1 MRAGRVTDSDRAADA
16 PGTGRSSDVE
26 SGRPGPGAGGGPAE
40 SMSTTRVV
48 ETAGSG
54 RVLASGAAVGPVSR
68 VDPAQLVR
76 TRARHP
82 EAVLEAA
89 ARRPRRPLL
98 GESGR
103 LMIVAA
109 DHPARGALSVGD
121 RRFAMANRIDLL
133 ERLCL
138 ALSRPGVDGVLATA
152 DILDDLLLLG
162 ALDHK
167 VVIGSMNRGGLA
179 GAAWELDDR
188 FTGHRPRDIQRL
200 RFDAGKLLLRV
211 DYDDPGS
218 LTTLEST
225 ARAVDDMAE
234 RRLPVFVEPFLSRR
248 DPTTGTL
255 RNDLSA
261 EAVTKSI
268 AIASGLG
275 GSSAYTWLKVPVTA
289 NADDMARVM
298 EASTLPAVLL
308 GGDVGD
314 DQEGAYEKWR
324 GALQLPTVQGLVV
337 GRSLLYPADG
347 DVGAAV
353 DTAVG
358 LL

>member
-1 MRAGRVTDSDRAADA
+1 M
-16 PGTGRSSDVE
+16 
-26 SGRPGPGAGGGPAE
+26 
-40 SMSTTRVV
+40 TT
-48 ETAGSG
+48 
-54 RVLASGAAVGPVSR
+54 
-68 VDPAQLVR
+68 VDISELVR
-76 TRARHP
+76 LRTQRP
-82 EAVLEAA
+82 EAIAEAA

-98 GESGR
+98 GDSGR

-109 DHPARGALSVGD
+109 DHPARGALGVGGD
-121 RRFAMANRIDLL
+121 RLAMANRAGLL

-162 ALDHK
+162 ALDGK
-167 VVIGSMNRGGLA
+167 VVMGSLNRGGLQ
-179 GAAWELDDR
+179 GSVFELDDR
-188 FTGHRPRDIQRL
+188 FTGHRPEDIERL
-200 RFDAGKLLLRV
+200 NFDAGKLLVRI

-225 ARAVDDMAE
+225 ARAIDDMAA
-234 RRLPVFVEPFLSRR
+234 RRLPLFVEPFISRR
-248 DPTTGTL
+248 TPDGKVG
-255 RNDLSA
+255 NDLSA

-275 GSSAYTWLKVPVTA
+275 GTSAYTWLKLPVTD
-289 NADDMARVM
+289 NPDDMAEVM
-298 EASTLPAVLL
+298 QTSTLPAVLL
-308 GGDVGD
+308 GGEVGE
-314 DQEGAYEKWR
+314 DQDGAYEKWR
-324 GALQLPTVQGLVV
+324 GALQLPTVRGLVV

-347 DVGAAV
+347 DVAAAV

>member
-1 MRAGRVTDSDRAADA
+1 MDIS
-16 PGTGRSSDVE
+16 E
-26 SGRPGPGAGGGPAE
+26 
-40 SMSTTRVV
+40 
-48 ETAGSG
+48 
-54 RVLASGAAVGPVSR
+54 
-68 VDPAQLVR
+68 LVR
-76 TRARHP
+76 IRAQRP
-82 EAVLEAA
+82 EAVEEAA
-89 ARRPRRPLL
+89 ARRPRRSLL
-98 GESGR
+98 GESGL

-109 DHPARGALSVGD
+109 DHPARGSLSVGD
-121 RRFAMANRIDLL
+121 RRLAMANRIDLL

-167 VVIGSMNRGGLA
+167 VVMGSMNRGGLA

-188 FTGHRPRDIQRL
+188 FTGHRPRDIERL
-200 RFDAGKLLLRV
+200 RFDAGKLLLRI

-255 RNDLSA
+255 RNDLGA
-261 EAVTKSI
+261 DAVTRSI

-275 GSSAYTWLKVPVTA
+275 GSSAYTWLKVPVTE
-289 NADDMARVM
+289 NPDDMARVM
-298 EASTLPAVLL
+298 ETSTLPAVLL
-308 GGDVGD
+308 GGDVGA

>member
-1 MRAGRVTDSDRAADA
+1 MDLS
-16 PGTGRSSDVE
+16 E
-26 SGRPGPGAGGGPAE
+26 
-40 SMSTTRVV
+40 
-48 ETAGSG
+48 
-54 RVLASGAAVGPVSR
+54 
-68 VDPAQLVR
+68 LVR
-76 TRARHP
+76 IRARHP
-82 EAVLEAA
+82 EAVEEAA

-98 GESGR
+98 GASGR

-109 DHPARGALSVGD
+109 DHPARGSLSVGG
-121 RRFAMANRIDLL
+121 RRMAMANRIDLL

-167 VVIGSMNRGGLA
+167 VVMGSMNRGGLA
-179 GAAWELDDR
+179 GAVWETDDR

-200 RFDAGKLLLRV
+200 RFDAGKLLLRI

-255 RNDLSA
+255 RNDLGA
-261 EAVTKSI
+261 DAVTRSI
-268 AIASGLG
+268 AVASGLG
-275 GSSAYTWLKVPVTA
+275 GSSAYTWLKVPVTE
-289 NADDMARVM
+289 NPDDMARVM

-314 DQEGAYEKWR
+314 DQDGAYEKWR

>member
-1 MRAGRVTDSDRAADA
+1 MTAGYEGAGRRED
-16 PGTGRSSDVE
+16 
-26 SGRPGPGAGGGPAE
+26 GARGAY
-40 SMSTTRVV
+40 
-48 ETAGSG
+48 
-54 RVLASGAAVGPVSR
+54 ASAVGAPTRIDISE
-68 VDPAQLVR
+68 LVR
-76 TRARHP
+76 IRAQRP
-82 EAVLEAA
+82 EAVEEAA
-89 ARRPRRPLL
+89 ARRPRRSLL

-121 RRFAMANRIDLL
+121 RRLAMANRIDLL

-167 VVIGSMNRGGLA
+167 VVMGSMNRGGLA

-188 FTGHRPRDIQRL
+188 FTGHRPQDIERL
-200 RFDAGKLLLRV
+200 RFDAGKLLLRI

-255 RNDLSA
+255 RNDLGA
-261 EAVTKSI
+261 DAVTRSI

-275 GSSAYTWLKVPVTA
+275 GSSAYTWLKLPVTE
-289 NADDMARVM
+289 NPDDMARVM
-298 EASTLPAVLL
+298 ETSTLPAVLL
-308 GGDVGD
+308 GGEVGA